1 MDFDGAV
8 GALSGERV
16 SKEGAS
22 AMSDF
27 RRGDNVVLK
36 SGGPTMTVSAVERG
50 KVICIRVDDEKSVE
64 EPFEPATLILEEEA
78 IPPAKE
84 EG

>member
-1 MDFDGAV
+1 
-8 GALSGERV
+8 
-16 SKEGAS
+16 
-22 AMSDF
+22 MSDF

-36 SGGPTMTVSAVERG
+36 SGGPTMTVSAVEGG

-64 EPFEPATLILEEEA
+64 EAFEPTALEFEEEA

-84 EG
+84 ED

>member
-1 MDFDGAV
+1 
-8 GALSGERV
+8 
-16 SKEGAS
+16 
-22 AMSDF
+22 MSDF

-36 SGGPTMTVSAVERG
+36 SGGPTMTVTAVEGG

-64 EPFEPATLILEEEA
+64 EAFEPAALILEEEA

-84 EG
+84 ED